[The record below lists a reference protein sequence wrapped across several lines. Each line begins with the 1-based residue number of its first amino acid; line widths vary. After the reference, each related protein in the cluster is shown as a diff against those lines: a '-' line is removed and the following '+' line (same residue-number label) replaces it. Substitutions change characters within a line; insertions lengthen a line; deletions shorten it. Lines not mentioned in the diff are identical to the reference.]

1 MTAAFLAPYP
11 APFVAEV
18 TISTAWFVLGVIA
31 LACMTVILYAAFF
44 ARGLKYKIEHPS
56 WEDGD
61 VEKFLCMVEAL
72 TDSKLH
78 RKTDID
84 VFTNGENYYEAELEA
99 IRNAQ
104 HSIHLE
110 AYIFQQGK
118 VADRFVEALTQRARS
133 GVTVRMTADAL
144 GSAGLTKSY
153 LEPLRRAGGK
163 VEWYHPFRIPKLPHY
178 NNRTHRELLIVDGK
192 TAFLG
197 GSGWADHWLISTEK
211 RKRWRDTMVRVRGDA
226 LSALQAVFA
235 ENWLEACGELLV
247 GYPYFPAEESQNNT
261 AALVVQSTPS
271 AGGSTR
277 ARMLF
282 QLLLASASKSVH
294 ITTPYFL
301 PDRSMSDELI
311 RAMRER
317 NVEVTILVPGAKS
330 DHLLTRSSSRMAY
343 GRLLK
348 HGARIFEYQP
358 AMIHAKVLIIDGVW
372 SVVGSTNFDNRSFGI
387 NDEVN
392 LAVRDER
399 LAERLE
405 QDFVRD
411 LAHSREITLETWR
424 KRPVF
429 ERVPELLGWVLERQE

>member
-1 MTAAFLAPYP
+1 MPVPLF
-11 APFVAEV
+11 AEV
-18 TISTAWFVLGVIA
+18 TISTTWFVLGLIA
-31 LACMTVILYAAFF
+31 LACMAVVLYAAFF
-44 ARGLKYKIEHPS
+44 DRGLKYKIAHPE

-61 VEKFLCMVEAL
+61 VDEFLSMLEAL

-78 RKTDID
+78 RNTDIE

-99 IRNAQ
+99 IRSAQ
-104 HSIHLE
+104 RNIHIE
-110 AYIFQQGK
+110 AYIFQKGK
-118 VADRFVEALTQRARS
+118 VADRFLQALTERAQE
-133 GVTVRMTADAL
+133 GVEVRLTADAL

-153 LEPLRRAGGK
+153 LETLRKAGGK
-163 VEWYHPFRIPKLPHY
+163 VEWYHPFRIPQLPRY
-178 NNRTHRELLIVDGK
+178 NNRTHRELLIVDGRVG
-192 TAFLG
+192 FLG

-211 RKRWRDTMVRVRGDA
+211 HPRWRDTMVRVTGDA
-226 LSALQAVFA
+226 LTSLQAVFA
-235 ENWLEACGELLV
+235 ENWLEASGELLI
-247 GYPYFPAEESQNNT
+247 GKEYFPEEESKNNT
-261 AALVVQSTPS
+261 AVMVVQSTPS

-282 QLLLASASKSVH
+282 QMLLASAEKSIH

-301 PDRSMSDELI
+301 PDRSLSDELV
-311 RAMRER
+311 RAMKER
-317 NVEVTILVPGAKS
+317 KVEVTILVPGAKS
-330 DHLLTRSSSRMAY
+330 DHVLTRSSSRMAY
-343 GRLLK
+343 GRLLE

-358 AMIHAKVLIIDGVW
+358 AMIHGKVLIIDGEW

-392 LAVRDER
+392 LAVYDDR

-429 ERVPELLGWVLERQE
+429 ERVPELLGWVLERQQ

>member
-1 MTAAFLAPYP
+1 MPVPLF
-11 APFVAEV
+11 AEV
-18 TISTAWFVLGVIA
+18 TISTAWFVLGLIA
-31 LACMTVILYAAFF
+31 LACMAVILYAAFF
-44 ARGLKYKIEHPS
+44 DRGLKYKIAHPS

-61 VEKFLCMVEAL
+61 IEKFLCMVEAL

-78 RKTDID
+78 RNTDID
-84 VFTNGENYYEAELEA
+84 VFTNGENYYEAELDA
-99 IRNAQ
+99 IRKAQ

-110 AYIFQQGK
+110 AYIFQKGQ
-118 VADRFVEALTQRARS
+118 VADRFLQALTERARA
-133 GVTVRMTADAL
+133 GVEVRMTADAL
-144 GSAGLTKSY
+144 GSAGLSNSY
-153 LEPLRRAGGK
+153 LEPLRKAGGK

-192 TAFLG
+192 VAFLG
-197 GSGWADHWLISTEK
+197 GSGWADHWLISTDK
-211 RKRWRDTMVRVRGDA
+211 HKRWRDTMVRVTGDV
-226 LSALQAVFA
+226 LPSLQAVFA
-235 ENWLEACGELLV
+235 ENWLETCGELLV
-247 GYPYFPAEESQNNT
+247 GYPYFPEEESDNRT

-277 ARMLF
+277 ARILF
-282 QLLLASASKSVH
+282 QLLLASASKSIH

-301 PDRSMSDELI
+301 PDRSMTEELV
-311 RAMRER
+311 RAIKER
-317 NVEVTILVPGAKS
+317 KIEVTILVPGGKS
-330 DHLLTRSSSRMAY
+330 DHMLTRSSSRMAY
-343 GRLLK
+343 GKLLQ

-358 AMIHAKVLIIDGVW
+358 AMIHAKILIIDGAW

-399 LAERLE
+399 LADRLE
-405 QDFVRD
+405 QDFLRD

-429 ERVPELLGWVLERQE
+429 ERVPELLGWMLERQQ

>member
-1 MTAAFLAPYP
+1 M
-11 APFVAEV
+11 PFPLFAEITV
-18 TISTAWFVLGVIA
+18 STTWFVLGLIA
-31 LACMTVILYAAFF
+31 LACMAIVLYAAFF
-44 ARGLKYKIEHPS
+44 DRGLKYKIAHPS

-61 VEKFLCMVEAL
+61 VEKFLCMLEAL

-78 RKTDID
+78 RKTGIE

-99 IRNAQ
+99 IHNAQ

-110 AYIFQQGK
+110 AYIFQRGK
-118 VADRFVEALTQRARS
+118 VVDRFLEALAHRARS
-133 GVTVRMTADAL
+133 GVEVRMTIDAL
-144 GSAGLTKSY
+144 GSAGLTKTY
-153 LEPLRRAGGK
+153 LEPLRKAGGK

-192 TAFLG
+192 IAFLG
-197 GSGWADHWLISTEK
+197 GSGWADHWLISNDK
-211 RKRWRDTMVRVRGDA
+211 HPRWRDTMVRVTGDA
-226 LSALQAVFA
+226 LPSLQAVFA
-235 ENWLEACGELLV
+235 ENWLEASGELLI
-247 GYPYFPAEESQNNT
+247 GPPYFPEEESGHST
-261 AALVVQSTPS
+261 SCMVVQSTPS

-282 QLLLASASKSVH
+282 QMLLAAAGKSIH

-311 RAMRER
+311 RAMKER
-317 NVEVTILVPGAKS
+317 NVEVRILVPGAKS
-330 DHLLTRSSSRMAY
+330 DHMLTRSSSRMAY
-343 GRLLK
+343 GRLLQ

-358 AMIHAKVLIIDGVW
+358 AMIHAKILIIDGVW

-392 LAVRDER
+392 LVVRDER
-399 LAERLE
+399 VAERLQ
-405 QDFVRD
+405 QDFARD

-424 KRPVF
+424 KRNVF
-429 ERVPELLGWVLERQE
+429 ERLPEILGWVLERQQ